1 MMNDIQSVIKD
12 IPNFA
17 GRDLIAKRINGG
29 ITNENWCVSD
39 SSSGEKF
46 FVKLHGEGTE
56 NYINRSTALKAAT
69 IAAGKGIGPGVL
81 FYDQK
86 KGVEVHEFLDA
97 YRSCDIL
104 DVQDSTIRGNIMSA
118 YYSVHQDLFLEET
131 NTGFQ
136 QLETLVNQARKTCP
150 ELPRDIELL
159 LDKCHKAQAAIEAS
173 GMDLCGCY
181 NDSYISNYMRN
192 DAGEIKIID
201 WEYAANN
208 DPYWDVGM
216 FCIESFFDDLSSIES
231 IIEMY
236 NGQASADL
244 VARSYLYVGVALVR
258 WGLWALS
265 QQYVSSMSFD
275 YGKYSQILLL
285 RARKQIFNDSW
296 DWALKNV

>member
-1 MMNDIQSVIKD
+1 MMNDIQTILKD

-17 GRDLIAKRINGG
+17 GRDLNVKRINGG
-29 ITNENWCVSD
+29 ITNVNWCVSD
-39 SSSGEKF
+39 KTNGEKF

-69 IAAGKGIGPGVL
+69 IAAGKGIGPDVL
-81 FYDQK
+81 FYDQHM
-86 KGVEVHEFLDA
+86 GVEVHEFLET
-97 YRSCDIL
+97 YRSCDII
-104 DVQDSTIRGNIMSA
+104 DVQDAKIRGNIMSA
-118 YYSVHQDLFLEET
+118 YNSVHQDLMLEET

-136 QLETLVNQARKTCP
+136 QLDNLEKQARQVCP

-159 LDKCHKAQAAIEAS
+159 LSNCRKAQAAIEAS
-173 GMDLCGCY
+173 GIDLCGCY
-181 NDSYISNYMRN
+181 NDSYVSNYMR
-192 DAGEIKIID
+192 DDHGSIKIID

-216 FCIESFFDDLSSIES
+216 FCIESFFDEVSNIES

-236 NGQASADL
+236 NGKATTDV
-244 VARSYLYVGVALVR
+244 VARTYLYIGVALVR

-265 QQYVSSMSFD
+265 QQYISSMAFD

-285 RARKQIFNDSW
+285 RARKQILNENW
-296 DWALKNV
+296 EWALGKV

>member
-1 MMNDIQSVIKD
+1 MMNDIQTVLKD
-12 IPNFA
+12 IPNFV
-17 GRDLIAKRINGG
+17 GRDLAVKRINGG
-29 ITNENWCVSD
+29 ITNVNWCVSD
-39 SSSGEKF
+39 QSNGEKF

-56 NYINRSTALKAAT
+56 NYINRATALKAAT

-81 FYDQK
+81 FYDEK
-86 KGVEVHEFLDA
+86 MGVEVHEFLDA

-104 DVQDSTIRGNIMSA
+104 DVQDAKIRGNIMSA
-118 YYSVHQDLFLEET
+118 YHSVHQDLILEET

-136 QLETLVNQARKTCP
+136 QLETLIKQAKQVCP
-150 ELPRDIELL
+150 TLPKDIETLIAHCYQA
-159 LDKCHKAQAAIEAS
+159 KAAIEAS
-173 GMDLCGCY
+173 GIDLCGCY

-192 DAGEIKIID
+192 DAGVIKIID

-216 FCIESFFDDLSSIES
+216 FCIESFFDELSNIEG

-236 NGQASADL
+236 NGKATSDL
-244 VARSYLYVGVALVR
+244 VARTYLYIGVALVR

-265 QQYVSSMSFD
+265 QQYVSSIAFD

-285 RARKQIFNDSW
+285 RARKQILNEN
-296 DWALKNV
+296 WAWSLSKV

>member
-1 MMNDIQSVIKD
+1 MMNDIHTVIKD

-17 GRDLIAKRINGG
+17 GRDLMVKRINGG
-29 ITNENWCVSD
+29 ITNVNWCVSD
-39 SSSGEKF
+39 QASGEKF

-81 FYDQK
+81 FYDDK
-86 KGVEVHEFLDA
+86 MGVEVHEFLDN

-104 DVQDSTIRGNIMSA
+104 DVQDSNIRGNIMSA
-118 YYSVHQDLFLEET
+118 YYSVHQDLILEET

-136 QLETLVNQARKTCP
+136 QLETLVRQAKSVCP
-150 ELPRDIELL
+150 ELPRDIETLL
-159 LDKCHKAQAAIEAS
+159 AQCYKAKAAIEAS

-192 DAGEIKIID
+192 DDGAIKIID

-216 FCIESFFDDLSSIES
+216 FCIESFFDDLSNIEG

-236 NGQASADL
+236 NGKASPDL
-244 VARSYLYVGVALVR
+244 IARTYLYIGVALVR

-265 QQYVSSMSFD
+265 QQYVTSMSFD

-285 RARKQIFNDSW
+285 RARKQILSKNW
-296 DWALKNV
+296 EWALTQV